1 MKKENT
7 AAEKW
12 LYENDRDSWNSE
24 IRREGFL
31 LLYNRLMDIKR
42 KSLDEAEA
50 RRADFIIH
58 TTTDEELKSLPAMY
72 SDSGISLL
80 AKVFCNTTLDTMKIV
95 SVWNRHFIFPKED
108 AERLDSSHLAC
119 LKELSENW
127 PSDTG
132 SLMFVKIDEEGRIVQ
147 IK

>member
-42 KSLDEAEA
+42 KTLDEAEA

-58 TTTDEELKSLPAMY
+58 TTTDEELKALPAMY
-72 SDSGISLL
+72 SDNGISLL
-80 AKVFCNTTLDTMKIV
+80 ATVFCDATLDTMKIV
-95 SVWNRHFIFPKED
+95 SVWNRHFIFPKKD
-108 AERLDSSHLAC
+108 VERLDSSYLAC

-127 PSDTG
+127 PSDAG

>member
-7 AAEKW
+7 AVEKW

-24 IRREGFL
+24 IRREVFL

-58 TTTDEELKSLPAMY
+58 TTTDEELQSLPAMY
-72 SDSGISLL
+72 SDSGIALI
-80 AKVFCNTTLDTMKIV
+80 ATAFCDATLDTMTIV
-95 SVWNRHFIFPKED
+95 NVGNCHFIFPKED

-132 SLMFVKIDEEGRIVQ
+132 SLMFVKIDEESRIVQ

>member
-1 MKKENT
+1 MEKENT

-58 TTTDEELKSLPAMY
+58 TTTDEELKALPAMY

-80 AKVFCNTTLDTMKIV
+80 A
-95 SVWNRHFIFPKED
+95 
-108 AERLDSSHLAC
+108 C

-127 PSDTG
+127 PSDAG